1 MIDWWLIDDWSMID
15 WLMIDWW
22 FIDWWYQD
30 LFFVSDLSSVI
41 TYGTLPKIADHDSIL
56 CSFKILHDKPKLITR
71 TVYDYNAV
79 DEDGLRNYI
88 NSFNF
93 ENSVFC
99 HPVEYQA
106 EHFTEILHNAFS
118 LFVPTKTVVV
128 RSTEQPWCNTFTWLL
143 LRKKNRN
150 NQFYKK
156 INCQ

>member
-1 MIDWWLIDDWSMID
+1 M
-15 WLMIDWW
+15 
-22 FIDWWYQD
+22 
-30 LFFVSDLSSVI
+30 
-41 TYGTLPKIADHDSIL
+41 

-88 NSFNF
+88 NNFNF
-93 ENSVFC
+93 ETSVFC

-128 RSTEQPWCNTFTWLL
+128 RSTEQPWCNTFTRLL

-150 NQFYKK
+150 YQFYKK
-156 INCQ
+156 INCQYLSELNQLNPNLTLVSRLKMKRDAAFAKSRTAANKSLAANKRTKSNFFLIQ